1 MVKTAAT
8 VNQPLRARRRFLQR
22 HASLVVTLVLLLLGA
37 VFVLLP
43 LYWLLSTAFK
53 NGNDA
58 FALPPRYVTKPTLSN
73 FTQILGGQFA
83 HYVLNSVIV
92 AIGSTAVAL
101 LLGVPAG
108 YAFARSPVRGA
119 KVFNT
124 WFVLAYVAPPVVFI
138 IPLYIMYQHL
148 HLLDTYQGLIL
159 AYETGLLPF
168 TIWLMRVYFNEVP
181 RELDEAAWIDGC
193 SKMRALWKVV
203 LPTVW
208 PGLTT
213 VGLLVFLASWG
224 EYFGALI
231 LTGPHTETAPVAVEG
246 YIGTTF
252 ANWSELAA
260 AGVVLVV
267 PALLATI
274 VVQRG
279 FVRGLTFGAV
289 KQ

>member
-1 MVKTAAT
+1 M
-8 VNQPLRARRRFLQR
+8 
-22 HASLVVTLVLLLLGA
+22 
-37 VFVLLP
+37 
-43 LYWLLSTAFK
+43 
-53 NGNDA
+53 
-58 FALPPRYVTKPTLSN
+58 
-73 FTQILGGQFA
+73 
-83 HYVLNSVIV
+83 
-92 AIGSTAVAL
+92 
-101 LLGVPAG
+101 
-108 YAFARSPVRGA
+108 
-119 KVFNT
+119 
-124 WFVLAYVAPPVVFI
+124 
-138 IPLYIMYQHL
+138 
-148 HLLDTYQGLIL
+148 
-159 AYETGLLPF
+159 
-168 TIWLMRVYFNEVP
+168 WLMRVYFTEVP

-213 VGLLVFLASWG
+213 VGLLVGLASWG

-231 LTGPHTETAPVAVEG
+231 LTGPRTETAPVAVEG

-252 ANWSELAA
+252 ANWNELAA

>member
-1 MVKTAAT
+1 VASPA
-8 VNQPLRARRRFLQR
+8 NPSPPPRRRPFLR
-22 HASLVVTLVLLLLGA
+22 RNGGAVITYVLLVLGA
-37 VFVLLP
+37 IFVLLP
-43 LYWLLSTAFK
+43 LFWLLSTAFK
-53 NGNDA
+53 PASAA
-58 FALPPRYVTKPTLSN
+58 FALPPRYFTAPTLAS
-73 FTQILGGQFA
+73 FKQILGGQFS
-83 HYVLNSVIV
+83 HYLLNSFIV
-92 AIGSTAVAL
+92 GIGSTAAAL

-108 YAFARSPVRGA
+108 YSFARSPFRGSR
-119 KVFNT
+119 VIST
-124 WFVLAYVAPPVVFI
+124 WFVVSYVAPPVVFI

-168 TIWLMRVYFNEVP
+168 TIWLMRVYFTDIP

-193 SKMRALWKVV
+193 SKLRALWEVV

-208 PGLTT
+208 PGVTT

-231 LTGPHTETAPVAVEG
+231 LTGQHTETAPVAVEG

-252 ANWSELAA
+252 ANWNELAA
-260 AGVVLVV
+260 AGVVVVV

-274 VVQRG
+274 AVQRG
-279 FVRGLTFGAV
+279 FVRGLTFGAI